1 LNVEGEENMETH
13 QVVSRPAVEPV
24 GLPASQAVPAAAVRA
39 QAGRL
44 LFVDNIRVFLTILVI
59 LHHLMITYA
68 GTGDWTYNEHREDA
82 VTSALGGWFCATNQ
96 SYFMGLFLLI
106 SAYFVPGSYDR
117 KGAGRFLK
125 DRLIRLGIPLALY
138 SWVINPLFVWAF
150 FYRDT
155 GLSFWRYFPGQYFRT
170 NAVIGHGPLWFVEVL
185 LIFSLVY
192 VLWRLAT
199 RSRPARPAAGA
210 PFPTTGAIALFAL
223 LLGVAGFV
231 VRLAF
236 PMDGYTFGPLNLQFG
251 FFAQYIAL
259 FVVGLI
265 AYRRN
270 WLAVLPEK
278 TGRFW
283 LRMALLL
290 ILLWA
295 PMMILNG
302 AIDKD
307 ESFKGGANWQAG
319 LYAVWES
326 FLCVSMC
333 IGLIYAFRR
342 HFNQIS
348 RIGGFLVTAAYT
360 AYIIHTPL
368 IVYLAS
374 ALHGV
379 TLYPLLKFAL
389 IAPVAVLLCFGL
401 GGLIRKIPYA
411 DRVL

>member
-1 LNVEGEENMETH
+1 MEEQIAIPQPT
-13 QVVSRPAVEPV
+13 VEPAA
-24 GLPASQAVPAAAVRA
+24 LPAAQAVPAAGVRA
-39 QAGRL
+39 RAGRL
-44 LFVDNIRVFLTILVI
+44 TFVDNIRVLLTILVI
-59 LHHLMITYA
+59 LHHLVIIYA
-68 GTGDWTYNEHREDA
+68 GTGGWYWKEGREDL
-82 VTSALGGWFCATNQ
+82 VTGALGGWFCATNQ

-138 SWVINPLFVWAF
+138 SWVINPLFVWEL

-155 GLSFWRYFPGQYFRT
+155 GLSFWRYYPGQYFRT
-170 NAVIGHGPLWFVEVL
+170 EAVIGHGPLWFVEVL

-192 VLWRLAT
+192 AVWRLAT
-199 RSRPARPAAGA
+199 RSRPPQPAVEA
-210 PFPTTGAIALFAL
+210 PFPANRFLALFAL
-223 LLGVAGFV
+223 LLGVTTFV
-231 VRLAF
+231 VRLPF

-259 FVVGLI
+259 FVLGLI

-270 WLAVLPEK
+270 WLVGLPDK
-278 TGRFW
+278 TGLFW
-283 LRMALLL
+283 LRIAIAL

-295 PMMILNG
+295 PMMIVNG
-302 AIDKD
+302 AIDGD
-307 ESFKGGANWQAG
+307 QSFKGGANWQAG

-326 FLCVSMC
+326 LMCLSMC

-342 HFNQIS
+342 YLNHAGRIS
-348 RIGGFLVTAAYT
+348 RFLVPNAYT
-360 AYIIHTPL
+360 AYIIHAPL
-368 IVYLAS
+368 ITYLAL
-374 ALHGV
+374 ALRGV

-389 IAPVAVLLCFGL
+389 VAPVALLLCFGL
-401 GGLIRKIPYA
+401 SSLIRKIPYT

>member
-1 LNVEGEENMETH
+1 MEKPI
-13 QVVSRPAVEPV
+13 VVPQPAVEPAAP
-24 GLPASQAVPAAAVRA
+24 PASEAVPAAAVRA
-39 QAGRL
+39 RAGRL
-44 LFVDNIRVFLTILVI
+44 FFVDNIRVLLTILVI

-68 GTGDWTYNEHREDA
+68 GTGSWFYNENRQDL
-82 VTSALGGWFCATNQ
+82 VTNALGGWFCATNQ

-138 SWVINPLFVWAF
+138 SWVIHPLFVWEF
-150 FYRDT
+150 SYRDT

-170 NAVIGHGPLWFVEVL
+170 NALIGHGPLWFVEVL

-199 RSRPARPAAGA
+199 RSRPAQPVVGA
-210 PFPTTGAIALFAL
+210 PFPTNGAIALFAL
-223 LLGVAGFV
+223 LLGIAGFV

-259 FVVGLI
+259 FVLGLI

-270 WLAVLPEK
+270 WLVGLPDK

-283 LRMALLL
+283 LRIALLL

-295 PMMILNG
+295 PMMLTNG
-302 AIDKD
+302 AVDGDI
-307 ESFKGGANWQAG
+307 SFKGGANWQAG
-319 LYAVWES
+319 LYALWES
-326 FLCVSMC
+326 FLCLSMC
-333 IGLIYAFRR
+333 IGVIYAFRR
-342 HFNQIS
+342 HLNQMGKIS
-348 RIGGFLVTAAYT
+348 GFLVPAAYT
-360 AYIIHTPL
+360 AYLIHAPL
-368 IVYLAS
+368 ITYLAF
-374 ALHGV
+374 AV
-379 TLYPLLKFAL
+379 RDVMLYPLLKFAL
-389 IAPVAVLLCFGL
+389 VAPVAVLLSFGL

>member
-1 LNVEGEENMETH
+1 MEKRIVIPQPVVEAAAP
-13 QVVSRPAVEPV
+13 SAR
-24 GLPASQAVPAAAVRA
+24 QALPAAAIRA
-39 QAGRL
+39 RAGRL
-44 LFVDNIRVFLTILVI
+44 FFVDNIRVSLTILVI

-68 GTGDWTYNEHREDA
+68 GTGSWIYNENRQDLI
-82 VTSALGGWFCATNQ
+82 TTALGGWFCATNQ

-138 SWVINPLFVWAF
+138 SWVINPLFVWEF

-170 NAVIGHGPLWFVEVL
+170 NALIGHGPLWFVEVL

-199 RSRPARPAAGA
+199 RSRPARSAVAA
-210 PFPTTGAIALFAL
+210 PFPANGIIALFAL
-223 LLGVAGFV
+223 LLGIAGFV

-236 PMDGYTFGPLNLQFG
+236 PMDGYSFGPLNLQFG

-259 FVVGLI
+259 FIVGLI
-265 AYRRN
+265 AYRRS
-270 WLAVLPEK
+270 WLVGLPDK
-278 TGRFW
+278 TGRTW
-283 LRMALLL
+283 LQIALLL
-290 ILLWA
+290 ILLWV
-295 PMMILNG
+295 PMMLTNG
-302 AIDKD
+302 VVDGDI
-307 ESFKGGANWQAG
+307 SFKGGTNWQAL

-326 FLCVSMC
+326 FLCLSMC

-342 HFNQIS
+342 HLNQTGKIS
-348 RIGGFLVTAAYT
+348 SFFVAGAYT
-360 AYIIHTPL
+360 AYLIHTPL
-368 IVYLAS
+368 ITYLAF
-374 ALHGV
+374 AVHDV

-389 IAPVAVLLCFGL
+389 VAPVAVLLCFGL
-401 GGLIRKIPYA
+401 AGLIRKIPYA

>member
-1 LNVEGEENMETH
+1 MEKH
-13 QVVSRPAVEPV
+13 MVVRQPAVEPI
-24 GLPASQAVPAAAVRA
+24 GLPASEAAPAATVRA
-39 QAGRL
+39 KAGRL
-44 LFVDNIRVFLTILVI
+44 SFVDNIRVFLTILVI

-68 GTGDWTYNEHREDA
+68 GTGSWTYNEEREDV

-138 SWVINPLFVWAF
+138 SWVISPLFVWEF
-150 FYRDT
+150 SYRDT

-170 NAVIGHGPLWFVEVL
+170 GPVIGHGPLWFVEVL

-192 VLWRLAT
+192 VVWRLAT
-199 RSRPARPAAGA
+199 RSRPARPVVEA
-210 PFPTTGAIALFAL
+210 PFPTNGAIALFAL
-223 LLGVAGFV
+223 LLGIAGFV
-231 VRLAF
+231 VRLVF

-259 FVVGLI
+259 FVLGLI

-270 WLAVLPEK
+270 WLVGLPDK
-278 TGRFW
+278 TGRLW
-283 LRMALLL
+283 LRIATAL

-295 PMMILNG
+295 PMMLTNG
-302 AIDKD
+302 AIEGDV
-307 ESFKGGANWQAG
+307 SFKGGANWQAG
-319 LYAVWES
+319 LYALWES
-326 FLCVSMC
+326 FMCLSMC

-342 HFNQIS
+342 HLNHIGK
-348 RIGGFLVTAAYT
+348 IGGFLVASAYT
-360 AYIIHTPL
+360 AYLIHAPL
-368 IVYLAS
+368 ITYLAF
-374 ALHGV
+374 AV
-379 TLYPLLKFAL
+379 RNVMLYPLLKFAL
-389 IAPVAVLLCFGL
+389 VAPVAVLFSFGL

-411 DRVL
+411 DRIL

>member
-1 LNVEGEENMETH
+1 MEK
-13 QVVSRPAVEPV
+13 QIVIRQAAVEPAA
-24 GLPASQAVPAAAVRA
+24 LPASEAVPTEGVRA
-39 QAGRL
+39 KAGRL
-44 LFVDNIRVFLTILVI
+44 FFVDNIRVFLTILVI
-59 LHHLMITYA
+59 LHHLMVTYA
-68 GTGDWTYNEHREDA
+68 GTGDWYYQEGREDL
-82 VTSALGGWFCATNQ
+82 VSGALGGWFCATNQ

-138 SWVINPLFVWAF
+138 SWVLNPLFVWEF

-170 NAVIGHGPLWFVEVL
+170 SALIGHGPLWFVEVL

-199 RSRPARPAAGA
+199 RSRPIQPVVEA
-210 PFPTTGAIALFAL
+210 PFPGNGIIALFAL
-223 LLGVAGFV
+223 LLGIAGFV

-259 FVVGLI
+259 FVLGLF

-270 WLAVLPEK
+270 WLVSLPDK
-278 TGRFW
+278 TGRLW
-283 LRMALLL
+283 LRIALLL
-290 ILLWA
+290 ILVWV
-295 PMMILNG
+295 PMMGTNG
-302 AIDKD
+302 AVDGDI
-307 ESFKGGANWQAG
+307 SFKGRANWQA
-319 LYAVWES
+319 AVYTLWES
-326 FLCVSMC
+326 LMCVSMC

-342 HFNQIS
+342 HLNQ
-348 RIGGFLVTAAYT
+348 RGKVAGFLVPNAYT
-360 AYIIHTPL
+360 AYLIHAPIIA
-368 IVYLAS
+368 YLAF
-374 ALHGV
+374 AV
-379 TLYPLLKFAL
+379 RDVMLYPLLKFAL
-389 IAPVAVLLCFGL
+389 VAPVAVLLCFGL
-401 GGLIRKIPYA
+401 SHLIRKIPYT

>member
-1 LNVEGEENMETH
+1 
-13 QVVSRPAVEPV
+13 
-24 GLPASQAVPAAAVRA
+24 
-39 QAGRL
+39 
-44 LFVDNIRVFLTILVI
+44 VFLTILVI

-68 GTGDWTYNEHREDA
+68 GTGSWTYNENRQDL

-150 FYRDT
+150 SYRDT

-192 VLWRLAT
+192 VLWRITT
-199 RSRPARPAAGA
+199 RSRSAQPTVEA
-210 PFPTTGAIALFAL
+210 PFPANRAIALLAF
-223 LLGVAGFV
+223 LLGIAGFL
-231 VRLAF
+231 VRLSF

-259 FVVGLI
+259 FVLGLI

-270 WLAVLPEK
+270 WLVGLPDS

-283 LRMALLL
+283 LRIALLL

-295 PMMILNG
+295 PMMLTNG
-302 AIDKD
+302 AVDGDI
-307 ESFKGGANWQAG
+307 SFKGGANWQAAV
-319 LYAVWES
+319 YAVWES
-326 FLCVSMC
+326 FLCLSMC

-342 HFNQIS
+342 HLNQTGKIS
-348 RIGGFLVTAAYT
+348 SFLVTGAYT

-368 IVYLAS
+368 ITYLAF
-374 ALHGV
+374 AV
-379 TLYPLLKFAL
+379 RDVMLYPLLKFAL
-389 IAPVAVLLCFGL
+389 VAPVAVLLSFAL
-401 GGLIRKIPYA
+401 GGLIHKIPYA

>member
-1 LNVEGEENMETH
+1 METH
-13 QVVSRPAVEPV
+13 RVVSQPAIEPAA
-24 GLPASQAVPAAAVRA
+24 LSTSQALPAAAVRA
-39 QAGRL
+39 RAGRL
-44 LFVDNIRVFLTILVI
+44 FFVDNIRVFLTILVI

-68 GTGDWTYNEHREDA
+68 GTGDWSYNEHREDA

-106 SAYFVPGSYDR
+106 SAYFVPGSYDP
-117 KGAGRFLK
+117 KGTGRFLK

-138 SWVINPLFVWAF
+138 SWVLNPLFVWAF

-170 NAVIGHGPLWFVEVL
+170 NALIGHGPLWFVEVL

-192 VLWRLAT
+192 VLWRLGT
-199 RSRPARPAAGA
+199 RSRPARPVVEA
-210 PFPTTGAIALFAL
+210 PFPTNGTIALFAL
-223 LLGVAGFV
+223 LLGIAGFLVRV
-231 VRLAF
+231 VF
-236 PMDGYTFGPLNLQFG
+236 PIDGYTFGPLNLQLG

-270 WLAVLPEK
+270 WLVGLPDK

-283 LRMALLL
+283 LRMALL
-290 ILLWA
+290 IIILWA
-295 PMMILNG
+295 PMMIVNG

-333 IGLIYAFRR
+333 IGLVYAFRR
-342 HFNQIS
+342 YLNHPGRVS
-348 RIGGFLVTAAYT
+348 GFLVPNAYT
-360 AYIIHTPL
+360 AYLIHTPL

-374 ALHGV
+374 ALHDV
-379 TLYPLLKFAL
+379 MLYPLLKFAL
-389 IAPVAVLLCFGL
+389 VAPVAVLLCFGL
-401 GGLIRKIPYA
+401 SSLIRKIPYA